1 MKFVLVDG
9 PAALREGAI
18 GDPIIVGINRAAIL
32 ALDGVNRIGAIAG
45 IIDLQILPGCAASAQ
60 EGKSELIGSSRGARG
75 GTGGVDQINGFD
87 VAVA

>member
-32 ALDGVNRIGAIAG
+32 ALDGVNRIDAIAG
-45 IIDLQILPGCAASAQ
+45 IIDL
-60 EGKSELIGSSRGARG
+60 
-75 GTGGVDQINGFD
+75 
-87 VAVA
+87 